1 MTGRNYGVFTL
12 GGLRTGTGTRNKWVV
27 LYCQEAFTLYFNGV
41 FTLAWSGTGT
51 RTGARTSIMQNL
63 SHCTGTWK
71 NGLYGF
77 NKNLSH
83 CTWTGTGK
91 NISIHHRA
99 HFQDL
104 KNGYQTHSSGPEN
117 VPGLLPCPC
126 SGAVWKVLI
135 KTIQPILPGPC
146 PCPGPGSRPSQ
157 CEYTLTDTGA
167 EFYCAPLAS
176 SGGGRRPET
185 VPINIKVAILAF
197 TLSIANINNKTTD
210 YSRVKFSFRQW
221 VTDRLGFHWRVFHY
235 LACCVWW
242 SSDSP
247 RVLRLFHTYLF
258 KLGDEV
264 HL

>member
-1 MTGRNYGVFTL
+1 
-12 GGLRTGTGTRNKWVV
+12 
-27 LYCQEAFTLYFNGV
+27 
-41 FTLAWSGTGT
+41 
-51 RTGARTSIMQNL
+51 MQNL
-63 SHCTGTWK
+63 SHCTGTLK

-77 NKNLSH
+77 NKKLSH

-117 VPGLLPCPC
+117 VPGLLPCSC

-197 TLSIANINNKTTD
+197 TLSIANINNKNNRLFSGQILFSTMGDWQTGFSLKGLSLPCLLRVMILRLTPSATPIS
-210 YSRVKFSFRQW
+210 YVPLQVGRWGSSVAARRPRPSRYLRRRSPFWRHFRRARRTWARTHFRQHC
-221 VTDRLGFHWRVFHY
+221 G
-235 LACCVWW
+235 
-242 SSDSP
+242 
-247 RVLRLFHTYLF
+247 
-258 KLGDEV
+258 KK
-264 HL
+264 